1 MKYFLSIGSNIEPEK
16 NIDFALEQLDLILD
30 SLKFSSTH
38 RTAAEGFDGDD
49 FLNLA
54 VSGYSDKSFN
64 ELNSLLKDIEDM
76 AGRDRNVP
84 RFSSRSLDI
93 DIVVQLNDDEI
104 IFESEEV
111 QKYSFVSEPLKEI
124 I

>member
-30 SLKFSSTH
+30 SLKFSSTY
-38 RTAAEGFDGDD
+38 RTASEGFDGDD

-84 RFSSRSLDI
+84 KFSSRSLDI

>member
-38 RTAAEGFDGDD
+38 RTASEGFDGDD

-76 AGRDRNVP
+76 AGRDRNMP
-84 RFSSRSLDI
+84 KFSSRSLDI

>member
-38 RTAAEGFDGDD
+38 RTPSEGFDGDD

>member
-38 RTAAEGFDGDD
+38 RTASEGFDGDD
-49 FLNLA
+49 FFNLA

-84 RFSSRSLDI
+84 KFSSRSLDI

>member
-1 MKYFLSIGSNIEPEK
+1 M
-16 NIDFALEQLDLILD
+16 
-30 SLKFSSTH
+30 KFSSTH
-38 RTAAEGFDGDD
+38 RTTSEGFDGDD

-54 VSGYSDKSFN
+54 ASGYSDKSFS
-64 ELNSLLKDIEDM
+64 ELNSLLKGIEDK

-84 RFSSRSLDI
+84 KFSSRRLDI
-93 DIVVQLNDDEI
+93 DIVIQLDNDEI

-111 QKYSFVSEPLKEI
+111 EKYSFVSEPLKEI

>member
-38 RTAAEGFDGDD
+38 RTPSEGFDGDD

-93 DIVVQLNDDEI
+93 DIVVQLSDDEI

>member
-38 RTAAEGFDGDD
+38 RTASEGFDGDD

-64 ELNSLLKDIEDM
+64 ELNSLLKGIEDK

-84 RFSSRSLDI
+84 KFSSRSLDI
-93 DIVVQLNDDEI
+93 DIVIQLDNDQI

-111 QKYSFVSEPLKEI
+111 EKYSFVSEPLKEI

>member
-76 AGRDRNVP
+76 AGRDRNVAK
-84 RFSSRSLDI
+84 FSSRSLDI